1 VSTPMLYVSKSID
14 MEICIICI
22 DGDFSKIR
30 KTQKSACFLTKDY
43 KVLGVIPENREP
55 EPIDTKIYKGKNCV
69 TSLID
74 VAIKNVQSDWAFIV
88 FAGSVI
94 KKKIDHKL
102 SHYIENENDV
112 LFPVVNRIYDFI
124 RGSMNGILINK
135 SFYAKVGEFGSGNN
149 LQDTKILWAD
159 RALQN
164 GVKFKAIVGA
174 CNI

>member
-1 VSTPMLYVSKSID
+1 MLYVSKSID

-30 KTQKSACFLTKDY
+30 KTQKSSCFLTKDY
-43 KVLGVIPENREP
+43 KVIGVIPENREA
-55 EPIDTKIYKGKNCV
+55 EPSEIKIYKGGLCV

-74 VAIKNVQSDWAFIV
+74 VALKNVKSEWAFIV

-94 KKKIDHKL
+94 KKKIDLKL
-102 SHYIENENDV
+102 SQYVENERDV
-112 LFPVVNRIYDFI
+112 LFPVVNRIHDFV

-135 SFYAKVGEFGSGNN
+135 AFYDKVGEFGSGND

>member
-1 VSTPMLYVSKSID
+1 MLYVSKSLD

-22 DGDFSKIR
+22 DGDFSKIK
-30 KTQKSACFLTKDY
+30 KTQKSAAFLNKDY
-43 KVLGVIPENREP
+43 KIIGIIPENRET
-55 EPIDTKIYKGKNCV
+55 EPSDIKIYKGKNCV

-74 VAIKNVQSDWAFIV
+74 VAIKNVDSEWAFVV
-88 FAGSVI
+88 FAGSVL
-94 KKKIDHKL
+94 KKKIDQKL
-102 SHYIENENDV
+102 SQYVENKNDV

-135 SFYAKVGEFGSGNN
+135 SFYEKVGEFGSGNN
-149 LQDTKILWAD
+149 LQDTKILWAA
-159 RALQN
+159 RALEN